1 MRESLVPSSQF
12 PVRLRAWFR
21 ELRTFVSG
29 LADNRIDRP
38 RARLADTT
46 DEGMT
51 EMLAR
56 AVVVRAGSRWE
67 RAAVRATI
75 GVHATRLRDA
85 GATGEEGLARF
96 KGLLDRALPPVSV
109 RTPEQSRGAKD
120 MVRWWVE
127 AYYEPDV

>member
-1 MRESLVPSSQF
+1 MREFPVPGSQF
-12 PVRLRAWFR
+12 PVGLRAWFR
-21 ELRTFVSG
+21 ELRTLVSG
-29 LADNRIDRP
+29 LADNRMDRP

-46 DEGMT
+46 DDGMT
-51 EMLAR
+51 EMLVR
-56 AVVVRAGSRWE
+56 AIVVRAGSRWE

-96 KGLLDRALPPVSV
+96 KALLDRALPPASV
-109 RTPEQSRGAKD
+109 RTPEQSRSAKD